1 MSKTERSE
9 VKDSDRGTAHG
20 FALGT
25 VLGMCVYHFSPERKP
40 FEAYVFL
47 KLPLSSFLNK
57 FFYFYVELASI

>member
-9 VKDSDRGTAHG
+9 VKDSDRGAAHG

-25 VLGMCVYHFSPERKP
+25 VLGMCITSLQRGNHLKP
-40 FEAYVFL
+40 MYSL

-57 FFYFYVELASI
+57 FFYFHVELARI